1 MRDLSRINLLVGGN
15 NSGKTSLLEA
25 IELLLAQ
32 GDPRSIWNS
41 LNKRGERISDEEERR
56 SAAEFDVC
64 RLFHNYFL
72 RVGSAFEIT
81 SKDDFDKDQSLRA
94 KLVEVSDQAL
104 EDSQLSMFPQDV
116 LLGGTALALDF
127 SVNNRVRSEPTIL
140 PLTERGGLA
149 WETIRRRPGRFE
161 DQRTPVSFVSTSSLS
176 SDEVIYLLGRYVLNP
191 EEEFITEAL
200 RIIEKDIERIAPV
213 SASSGN
219 SSFSST
225 KGGVVIKLRNIKSRL
240 PIGTMGDG
248 IWRLL
253 SLALSLAK
261 SKGGVLLIDEIDTGL
276 HYTVMES
283 MWRLVFIT
291 AQRWGIQIFA
301 TTHSSDCWRSLAS
314 ICRDPKFGVEA
325 SLQHIERNTAS
336 SKVFSGREMIIAAE
350 RGFEVR

>member
-1 MRDLSRINLLVGGN
+1 MRGLSRINLLVGGN

-32 GDPRSIWNS
+32 GDPRSIWNG

-64 RLFHNYFL
+64 RLFYNYYL
-72 RVGSAFEIT
+72 RVGSGFEIA
-81 SKDDFDKDQSLRA
+81 SADEQDRRQSLRA
-94 KLVEVSDQAL
+94 TLVAVKDQPID
-104 EDSQLSMFPQDV
+104 ESQLSMFPEDV
-116 LLGGTALALDF
+116 LLGGTALALDY
-127 SVNNRVRSEPTIL
+127 NTTPQERSEETIL

-149 WETIRRRPGRFE
+149 WETLRRRPSKFE
-161 DQRTPVSFVSTSSLS
+161 DQRVPVSFVSTSSLS
-176 SDEVIYLLGRYVLNP
+176 TEEVTYLLGRYVLNP

-213 SASSGN
+213 SSSSLN
-219 SSFSST
+219 PNFSSS

-261 SKGGVLLIDEIDTGL
+261 SKGGILLIDEIDTGL

-283 MWRLVFIT
+283 MWRLVFVT

-314 ICRDPKFGVEA
+314 ICRDPKFGMEA
-325 SLQHIERNTAS
+325 SLQHIERHAS
-336 SKVFSGREMIIAAE
+336 TSKMFSGREMIIASE